1 MKYILILLISGFFV
15 SCTTTNKKPNIILI
29 MVDDLGYSDLGC
41 YGGEI
46 KTPNVDSLAKKG
58 LRMTQMYNSA
68 RCCPTRAS
76 LMTGLYP
83 HQTGIG
89 FMAADNGL
97 PGYKG
102 FLNDK
107 CVTTAEVLQKKGY
120 KTYLAGKWHLRGHGN
135 LECTPTNRGF
145 DEFYGPFRDYAS
157 FYREDIYHRLPEG
170 RPKLKFDKPFYAT
183 GAVTDYALHFMDEA
197 RSQKKPYY
205 LYLAY
210 SAPHFPLHAPKER
223 IDKYVKMYEKGWD
236 KIRQERNQ
244 RIASSGLFPN
254 KYKLTERGVV
264 PKVPNRNKD
273 SKYFGKQIPAWDTLA
288 EDRRKDLTRRMATY
302 AAMVEIVDENIGRV
316 VQDLKDKGE
325 LDNTCIFFL
334 SDNGACAEWDPYG
347 FDNNPYPK
355 NKLYK
360 GNDLKEMGQL
370 GTFHSYGTGWA
381 NACNTPF
388 NSYKHYTY
396 EGGISTPMI
405 IHYPSQ
411 LKNAGKINRGA
422 QYVADIAATILD
434 LAGADYPEKWNGK
447 DIYPLEGKS
456 LKPLIEGQEMEARTL
471 YFEHE
476 GNRGVREGKWKLLW
490 VNYEKKWKLFDLD
503 SDRTETQ
510 NLAAKYPDKVKTLSQ
525 KWLAWADR
533 CFVEKQKVV
542 QPAKGM
548 PKIYYMK
555 N

>member
-1 MKYILILLISGFFV
+1 MKYAVLLFATILV
-15 SCTTTNKKPNIILI
+15 SCSTNIKKPNIILI
-29 MVDDLGYSDLGC
+29 MVDDLGYSDLGSF
-41 YGGEI
+41 GGEI
-46 KTPNVDSLAKKG
+46 KTPNVDKLAVNG

-97 PGYKG
+97 PGYRG

-107 CVTTAEVLQKKGY
+107 CVTSAEVLQKNGY

-135 LECTPTNRGF
+135 LDCTPTKRGF
-145 DEFYGPFRDYAS
+145 DEFYGPFRDYVS
-157 FYREDIYHRLPEG
+157 FYREDIHYRLPEG
-170 RPKLKFDKPFYAT
+170 RPKLTHKKPYYAT
-183 GAVTDYALHFMDEA
+183 DAVTDYALSFMDEA
-197 RSQKKPYY
+197 RFEEKPYY

-210 SAPHFPLHAPKER
+210 SAPHFPLHAPKDR
-223 IDKYVKMYEKGWD
+223 IDTYVKMYEKGWD
-236 KIRQERNQ
+236 KIRQERSK
-244 RIASSGLFPN
+244 RVKDLGIFPN
-254 KYKLTERGVV
+254 DFKLTERGLV

-273 SKYFGKQIPAWDTLA
+273 SKYFGKQIPAWDSLSK
-288 EDRRKDLTRRMATY
+288 DRQKDLVRRMATY

-316 VQDLKDKGE
+316 LSDLQKNGE

-334 SDNGACAEWDPYG
+334 SDNGACAEWDPHG

-355 NKLYK
+355 NKLYT
-360 GNDLKEMGQL
+360 GETLKEIGQP

-388 NSYKHYTY
+388 YSYKHYMY

-405 IHYPSQ
+405 IHYPAK
-411 LKNAGKINRGA
+411 LKNSGSINRGS
-422 QYVADIAATILD
+422 QYVADIAATVLE
-434 LAGADYPEKWNGK
+434 LSGSQYPKTWNGK
-447 DIYPLEGKS
+447 EIYPLEGKS
-456 LKPLIEGQEMEARTL
+456 LMPLIEGGKVSPRTL

-490 VNYEKKWKLFDLD
+490 TNYAKKWELYDLEK
-503 SDRTETQ
+503 DRTETE
-510 NLAAKYPDKVKTLSQ
+510 NLATKYPDKVKALGQ
-525 KWLAWADR
+525 KWHSWAER

-542 QPAKGM
+542 QPSKGM

-555 N
+555 K